1 VKLPKINVKGR
12 WIDVDIRAELERF
25 SWQRARWTET
35 KLIAASPFRYDR
47 TPSFFVNLDGMYAGT
62 WGDSGAYDSEWESGG
77 FVKLLAFLRNETED
91 ETAEYLIETYA
102 LSHDSENLTLRIPRL
117 TIQRKGRSLDSAI
130 LAGFQTDYSYLKGRG
145 ISEDVQRQM
154 GVRYD
159 AASQAVVIPWFTPD
173 GKLAN
178 IKYRKTR
185 GKAFWYHRGGDG
197 LPIRDLVYGLDW
209 RAKVAVLTEAEID
222 AMSWRQVGV
231 TGLATGGVSF
241 TSTKRDLILRSAI
254 ERLYIA
260 TDNDKAGRKLRDEV
274 VRALRGR
281 VELFSVEFERG
292 FKDSNEVLVRAGE
305 SALREA
311 LSRAER
317 ISGLVV
323 RLST

>member
-1 VKLPKINVKGR
+1 LPKINVKGR
-12 WIDVDIRAELERF
+12 WIDVDIRGELERF
-25 SWQRARWTET
+25 SWQRARWTDM

-47 TPSFFVNLDGMYAGT
+47 TPSFFVNLDGIYAGT
-62 WGDSGAYDSEWESGG
+62 WKDSGAYDSEWESGG

-102 LSHDSENLTLRIPRL
+102 LSHDFENLTLRIPRL

-130 LAGFQTDYSYLKGRG
+130 LAGFQTDYTYLKGRG

-159 AASQAVVIPWFTPD
+159 AEKQAVVIPWFTPD

-185 GKAFWYHRGGDG
+185 GKAFWYEKGA
-197 LPIRDLVYGLDW
+197 LPIRDLVYGLDR
-209 RAKVAVLTEAEID
+209 RARVAVLTEAEID

-241 TSTKRDLILRSAI
+241 TPAKRDLILRSAI
-254 ERLYIA
+254 ERLYVA

-274 VRALRGR
+274 IRALRGC
-281 VELFSVEFERG
+281 VELFNVEFERG
-292 FKDSNEVLVRAGE
+292 FKDSNEVLVRVGE
-305 SALREA
+305 PALREV
-311 LSRAER
+311 LDRAER
-317 ISGLVV
+317 IRGLSV

>member
-1 VKLPKINVKGR
+1 LPKINVKGR
-12 WIDVDIRAELERF
+12 WIDVDIRGELERF
-25 SWQRARWTET
+25 SWQRARWTDT

-62 WGDSGAYDSEWESGG
+62 WKDSGAYDSEWESGN

-102 LSHDSENLTLRIPRL
+102 LSHDFENLTLRIPRL

-130 LAGFQTDYSYLKGRG
+130 LAGFQTDYTYLKGRG
-145 ISEDVQRQM
+145 INEDVQRQM

-159 AASQAVVIPWFTPD
+159 AERQAVVIPWFTPD

-185 GKAFWYHRGGDG
+185 GKAFWYEKGALH
-197 LPIRDLVYGLDW
+197 IRDLVYGLDW
-209 RAKVAVLTEAEID
+209 RARVSVLTEAEID

-231 TGLATGGVSF
+231 VGLATGGVSF
-241 TSTKRDLILRSAI
+241 TPAKRDLILRSAI

-274 VRALRGR
+274 IRALRGR
-281 VELFSVEFERG
+281 VELFNVEFDRG
-292 FKDSNEVLVRAGE
+292 FKDSNEVLVSAGE
-305 SALREA
+305 PALREV

-317 ISGLVV
+317 ISGLSI

>member
-12 WIDVDIRAELERF
+12 VVDVDIRGELERF
-25 SWQRARWTET
+25 SWQRARWTDT

-47 TPSFFVNLDGMYAGT
+47 TPSFFVNLDGKYAGT
-62 WGDSGAYDSEWESGG
+62 WKDSGAYDSEWESGG

-102 LSHDSENLTLRIPRL
+102 LSHDFENLTLRIPRL

-185 GKAFWYHRGGDG
+185 GKAFWYHRGGNG

-241 TSTKRDLILRSAI
+241 TSAKRDLILRSAI
-254 ERLYIA
+254 ERLYVA

-274 VRALRGR
+274 IRALRGR

>member
-1 VKLPKINVKGR
+1 LPKINVKGR

-25 SWQRARWTET
+25 SWQRARWTDT

-62 WGDSGAYDSEWESGG
+62 WKDSGAYDSEWESGG

-102 LSHDSENLTLRIPRL
+102 LSHDFENLTLRIPRL
-117 TIQRKGRSLDSAI
+117 TIQRKGRSLDAAI
-130 LAGFQTDYSYLKGRG
+130 LAGFQTNYSYLKGRG

-159 AASQAVVIPWFTPD
+159 AERQAVVIPWFTPD

-241 TSTKRDLILRSAI
+241 TPAKRDLILRSAI

-274 VRALRGR
+274 IRALRGR
-281 VELFSVEFERG
+281 VELFNVEFERG

-305 SALREA
+305 PALREV

-317 ISGLVV
+317 IRGLSV

>member
-1 VKLPKINVKGR
+1 LPKINVKGR

-25 SWQRARWTET
+25 SWQRARWADT

-62 WGDSGAYDSEWESGG
+62 WKDSGAYDSEWESGG

-102 LSHDSENLTLRIPRL
+102 LSHDFENLTLRIPRL

-130 LAGFQTDYSYLKGRG
+130 LAGFQTNYSYLKGRG

-159 AASQAVVIPWFTPD
+159 AERQAVVIPWFTPD

-185 GKAFWYHRGGDG
+185 GKAFWYEKGA

-209 RAKVAVLTEAEID
+209 RARVAVLTEAEID

-241 TSTKRDLILRSAI
+241 TPVKRDLILRSAI

-274 VRALRGR
+274 IRALRGR
-281 VELFSVEFERG
+281 VELFNVEFERG

-305 SALREA
+305 PALREV
-311 LSRAER
+311 LDRAER
-317 ISGLVV
+317 IRGLSI

>member
-1 VKLPKINVKGR
+1 VSLPKINVKGR

-25 SWQRARWTET
+25 SWQRARWTDM

-47 TPSFFVNLDGMYAGT
+47 TPSFFINLDGMYAGT
-62 WGDSGAYDSEWESGG
+62 WKDSGAYDSEWESGG

-102 LSHDSENLTLRIPRL
+102 LSHDFENLTLRIPRL

-130 LAGFQTDYSYLKGRG
+130 LAGFQTDYTYLKGRG

-159 AASQAVVIPWFTPD
+159 VASQAVVIPWFTPD

-185 GKAFWYHRGGDG
+185 GKAFWYEKGA

-241 TSTKRDLILRSAI
+241 TPAKRDLILRSAI

-274 VRALRGR
+274 IRALRGR
-281 VELFSVEFERG
+281 VELFNVEFERG

-305 SALREA
+305 PALREV

-317 ISGLVV
+317 IRGLSV

>member
-1 VKLPKINVKGR
+1 LPKINVKGR
-12 WIDVDIRAELERF
+12 WIDVDIRGELERF
-25 SWQRARWTET
+25 SWQRARWTDM

-47 TPSFFVNLDGMYAGT
+47 TPSFFINLDGMYAGT
-62 WGDSGAYDSEWESGG
+62 WKDSGAYDSEWESGG

-102 LSHDSENLTLRIPRL
+102 LSHDFENLTLRIPRL

-130 LAGFQTDYSYLKGRG
+130 LAGFQTDYTYLKGRG

-159 AASQAVVIPWFTPD
+159 VASQAVVIPWFTPD

-185 GKAFWYHRGGDG
+185 GKAFWYEKGA

-209 RAKVAVLTEAEID
+209 RARVAVLTEAEID

-241 TSTKRDLILRSAI
+241 TPSKRDLILRSAI
-254 ERLYIA
+254 ERLYVA

-274 VRALRGR
+274 IRALRGR
-281 VELFSVEFERG
+281 VELFNVEFERG

-305 SALREA
+305 PALREV

-317 ISGLVV
+317 IRGLSV

>member
-1 VKLPKINVKGR
+1 LPKINVKGR

-25 SWQRARWTET
+25 SWQRARWTDT

-62 WGDSGAYDSEWESGG
+62 WKDSGAYDSEWESGG

-102 LSHDSENLTLRIPRL
+102 LSHDFENLTLRIPRL
-117 TIQRKGRSLDSAI
+117 TIQRKGRSLDAAI

-159 AASQAVVIPWFTPD
+159 AERQAVVIPWFTPD

-185 GKAFWYHRGGDG
+185 GKAFWYEKGA

-209 RAKVAVLTEAEID
+209 RARVAVLTEAEID

-241 TSTKRDLILRSAI
+241 TPVKRDLILRSAI

-274 VRALRGR
+274 IRALRGR
-281 VELFSVEFERG
+281 VELFNVEFERG
-292 FKDSNEVLVRAGE
+292 FKDSNEVLVRVGE
-305 SALREA
+305 PALREV
-311 LSRAER
+311 LDRAER
-317 ISGLVV
+317 IRGLSV

>member
-1 VKLPKINVKGR
+1 LPKINVKGR

-25 SWQRARWTET
+25 SWQRARWTDT

-62 WGDSGAYDSEWESGG
+62 WKDSGAYDTEWESGG

-91 ETAEYLIETYA
+91 ETAEYLIETCA
-102 LSHDSENLTLRIPRL
+102 LSHDFENLTLRIPRL

-159 AASQAVVIPWFTPD
+159 AMSQAVVIPWFTPD

-185 GKAFWYHRGGDG
+185 GKAFWYEKGA

-241 TSTKRDLILRSAI
+241 TPAKRDLILRSAI

-274 VRALRGR
+274 IRALRGR
-281 VELFSVEFERG
+281 VELFNVEFERG

-305 SALREA
+305 PALREV

-317 ISGLVV
+317 IRGLSI

>member
-1 VKLPKINVKGR
+1 LPKINVKGR

-25 SWQRARWTET
+25 SWQRARWTDT

-47 TPSFFVNLDGMYAGT
+47 TPSFFVNLDGEYAGT
-62 WGDSGAYDSEWESGG
+62 WADSGAYDSEWRSGG

-91 ETAEYLIETYA
+91 ETAEYLLETYA
-102 LSHDSENLTLRIPRL
+102 ATYGFGGFENLTLRIPRL
-117 TIQRKGRSLDSAI
+117 TIERKREALDGGI
-130 LAGFQTDYSYLKGRG
+130 LTGFAEDYTYLKGRG
-145 ISEDVQRQM
+145 ISEDVQRQL

-159 AASQAVVIPWFTPD
+159 AERQAVVIPWFTPD

-178 IKYRKTR
+178 IKYRLTR
-185 GKAFWYHRGGDG
+185 GKAFWYERDA
-197 LPIRDLVYGLDW
+197 LPIRDLIYGLDW

-222 AMSWRQVGV
+222 AMSWRQIGV
-231 TGLATGGVSF
+231 MGLATGGVSF
-241 TSTKRDLILRSAI
+241 TSAKRDLILRSAI

-274 VRALRGR
+274 IRALRGKI
-281 VELFSVEFERG
+281 ELLNVEFERG
-292 FKDSNEVLVRAGE
+292 FKDSNEALVRAGE

-311 LSRAER
+311 LEQAER
-317 ISGLVV
+317 LSGLVV

>member
-1 VKLPKINVKGR
+1 LPKINVKGR
-12 WIDVDIRAELERF
+12 WIDVDIRGELERF
-25 SWQRARWTET
+25 SWQRARWTDT

-62 WGDSGAYDSEWESGG
+62 WKDSGAYDSEWESGN

-102 LSHDSENLTLRIPRL
+102 LSHDFENLTLRIPRL

-154 GVRYD
+154 DVRYD

-185 GKAFWYHRGGDG
+185 GKAFWYEKGA

-209 RAKVAVLTEAEID
+209 RARVAVLTEAEID

-241 TSTKRDLILRSAI
+241 TPAKRDLILRSAI

-274 VRALRGR
+274 IRALRGR

-305 SALREA
+305 PVLREV

-317 ISGLVV
+317 ISGLSI

>member
-1 VKLPKINVKGR
+1 LPKINVKGR
-12 WIDVDIRAELERF
+12 WIDVDIRGELERF
-25 SWQRARWTET
+25 SWQRARWTDT

-62 WGDSGAYDSEWESGG
+62 WKDSGAYDSEWESGG

-102 LSHDSENLTLRIPRL
+102 LSHDFENLTLRIPRL
-117 TIQRKGRSLDSAI
+117 TIQRKGRSLDTAI

-154 GVRYD
+154 GVWYD
-159 AASQAVVIPWFTPD
+159 AVSQAVVIPWFTPD

-185 GKAFWYHRGGDG
+185 GKAFWYEKGA

-209 RAKVAVLTEAEID
+209 RARVAVLTEAEID

-241 TSTKRDLILRSAI
+241 TPAKRDLILRSAI
-254 ERLYIA
+254 ERLYVA

-274 VRALRGR
+274 IRTLRGC
-281 VELFSVEFERG
+281 VELFNVEFERG

-305 SALREA
+305 SELREA

-317 ISGLVV
+317 ISGLSI

>member
-1 VKLPKINVKGR
+1 LPKINVKGR

-25 SWQRARWTET
+25 SWQNARWTDT

-47 TPSFFVNLDGMYAGT
+47 KPSFFVNLDGMYAGT
-62 WGDSGAYDSEWESGG
+62 WKDSGAYDSEWESGG

-102 LSHDSENLTLRIPRL
+102 LSLDSENLTLRIPRL

-130 LAGFQTDYSYLKGRG
+130 LAGFQTDYTYLKGRG

-185 GKAFWYHRGGDG
+185 GKAFW
-197 LPIRDLVYGLDW
+197 
-209 RAKVAVLTEAEID
+209 
-222 AMSWRQVGV
+222 
-231 TGLATGGVSF
+231 
-241 TSTKRDLILRSAI
+241 
-254 ERLYIA
+254 
-260 TDNDKAGRKLRDEV
+260 
-274 VRALRGR
+274 
-281 VELFSVEFERG
+281 
-292 FKDSNEVLVRAGE
+292 
-305 SALREA
+305 
-311 LSRAER
+311 
-317 ISGLVV
+317 
-323 RLST
+323 

>member
-1 VKLPKINVKGR
+1 MPKINVKGR
-12 WIDVDIRAELERF
+12 MVDVDIRAELERF
-25 SWQRARWTET
+25 SWQRARWTDT

-62 WGDSGAYDSEWESGG
+62 WKDSGAYDSEWESGN

-102 LSHDSENLTLRIPRL
+102 LSHDFENLTLRIPRL
-117 TIQRKGRSLDSAI
+117 TIQRKGRSLDSSI

-159 AASQAVVIPWFTPD
+159 AERQAVVIPWFTSD

-185 GKAFWYHRGGDG
+185 GKAFWYEKGA

-222 AMSWRQVGV
+222 AMSWQQVGV

-254 ERLYIA
+254 ERLYVA

-274 VRALRGR
+274 IRALRGR
-281 VELFSVEFERG
+281 VELFNVEFERG